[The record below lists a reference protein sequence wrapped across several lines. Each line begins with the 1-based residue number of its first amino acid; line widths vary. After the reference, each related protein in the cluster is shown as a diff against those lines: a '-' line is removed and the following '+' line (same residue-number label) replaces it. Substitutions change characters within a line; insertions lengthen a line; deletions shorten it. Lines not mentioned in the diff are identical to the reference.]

1 MSKIKVTNTSIEGL
15 VIIEPTVF
23 GDSRG
28 YFMET
33 YNERDFLEIGIA
45 EKFVQDNQSMSTKG
59 VLRGLHFQKNNSQ
72 GKLVRVLFGEVL
84 DVAVDLREN
93 SSTYGKWES
102 VILSGE
108 NNRQLY
114 VPKGYAHGFLVKS
127 EKAVF
132 SYKCTDFYDP
142 TDEGGIMW
150 NDPDLAIDWQTDD
163 NDKIILSEKDKHYPL
178 LRESCIK
185 FKI

>member
-1 MSKIKVTNTSIEGL
+1 MNKINIINTSIEGL

-33 YNERDFLEIGIA
+33 YNERDFYEKGIT
-45 EKFVQDNQSMSTKG
+45 EKFVQDNQSMSSRG
-59 VLRGLHFQKNNSQ
+59 VLRGLHFQKNNPQ

-93 SSTYGKWES
+93 SLTYGKWES

-114 VPKGYAHGFLVKS
+114 VPKGFAHGCLVKR

-142 TDEGGIMW
+142 SDEGGIMW
-150 NDPDLAIDWQTDD
+150 NDPDLAIDWQTDEKE
-163 NDKIILSEKDKHYPL
+163 KIILSEKDKYYPS

-185 FKI
+185 FRI